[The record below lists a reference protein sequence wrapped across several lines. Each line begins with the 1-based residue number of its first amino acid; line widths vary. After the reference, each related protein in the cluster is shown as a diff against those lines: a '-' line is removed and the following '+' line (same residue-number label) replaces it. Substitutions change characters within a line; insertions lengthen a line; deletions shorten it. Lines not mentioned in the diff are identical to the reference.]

1 MNSDAMLK
9 VALHSRSQADLYLS
23 KGEWGRAF
31 PHLLVALKLYPEW
44 KSELKK
50 VFSTTLSIWGEL
62 LEDGGRYDDLF
73 KCYEQALEVFADHE
87 EVLNNLGAHL
97 YRLGHLQEAC
107 LYFRQAQDVC
117 SDFLPALKNLQSC
130 CNLAVERWHY
140 RMLNDSRRNQGFRS
154 AITRAVGQGFNT
166 VLDIGCG
173 TGILSLFALEAGAIE
188 VFACD
193 GSHSMVQLAAKVLE
207 ANNAADKVKHINK
220 LSYDLKVPQDLP
232 SRPSLIVTETLDA
245 GLFGEHILQTVSHA
259 WDSLL
264 APGGRVIP
272 AGATLWVCAV
282 ECPHLA
288 ARYQLKEDST
298 GLDWRGIHLYSA
310 GEEQYDCEDL
320 NSLPGG
326 FRFLIEPVPALLVD
340 FNDPEEL
347 QKTWSGKRNTTKLC
361 KVLESGEVHV
371 VLAWFT
377 LQLDAQEELST
388 CPIDEHKAE
397 CWDQAVFP
405 LVRVQ
410 YVRAGQY
417 LELQVGYHGGKLS
430 VSVHC
435 CGSNAMKEKT
445 MFKKDDNQP
454 KMDSKDTNE
463 GSDNGIV
470 FNNSMTIEPKSGSSN
485 IDSEKIDNV
494 SENMLAGKARTSNVS
509 NRDKHKIS
517 LEISPEM
524 FNVSPEIGNVTKSD
538 KNSSID
544 EWEGGFNSKYDKCSV
559 SFKGQTTATNFVREL
574 HDSANSFIG
583 ETCTCN
589 CNYLNIENHKQ
600 NILRSGVDKVVVNN
614 ETLYKKE
621 TDDKF
626 PVSRLSH
633 KFSKMP
639 CPLHMKTY
647 FVPQKVIRFLNDK
660 SWMDT
665 FSQVAVDVLQTRG
678 KCVTQFDILDLSPF
692 PVLGLHLMKGI
703 ENARL
708 WCISSEI
715 REVVLSVFDVNGV
728 SAERIQFINLE
739 DGQENLSCSTFK
751 FDLVVAHMFDS
762 TGELSGSAI
771 AMLPLIKKCLKEDG
785 LILPQKITFQSM
797 AVHSDWLERM
807 SRVINNNV
815 TCGYDIDRFINMYQ
829 VSHHLD
835 FLLSSIPHTSHSCMM
850 QLLSVNTGDI
860 PSLEMGGAVSVPITR
875 NGCVNALVY
884 WFSVTYMEGIL
895 PISTLRND
903 SHIHQAAV
911 LLHPGVPVKEG
922 DNLNVVVMFQQ
933 GEISTFLS
941 SLTTVKMAWRGKQ
954 TKLRDDEIEGFIVDS
969 DSGNDFF
976 DD

>member
-1 MNSDAMLK
+1 MVCEVLIIRSDSCRSHDLACEYVKVDLVAFLVVRQCWDNDHLNGSLNVAHGPQFGNSWTRVPMTGKSRLEPRLRGLSSKNMNIRCKRDQESVGHWNK
-9 VALHSRSQADLYLS
+9 VSQRERGLGMKLS
-23 KGEWGRAF
+23 EKEWGYRECEIVDEARRIT
-31 PHLLVALKLYPEW
+31 
-44 KSELKK
+44 ELRGRITSRHPSSSR
-50 VFSTTLSIWGEL
+50 FNSFTHIWGES
-62 LEDGGRYDDLF
+62 LENDGRYDDLF

-107 LYFRQAQDVC
+107 LYFSQSQDVC

-140 RMLNDSRRNQGFRS
+140 RMLNDNRRNQGFRS

-173 TGILSLFALEAGAIE
+173 TGILSLFAMEAGAIE

-207 ANNAADKVKHINK
+207 ANNAADKVKLINK

-232 SRPSLIVTETLDA
+232 SRLSLIVTETLDA

-272 AGATLWVCAV
+272 AGATLWVCAT

-298 GLDWRGIHLYSA
+298 GLDWRGIHIYSA

-326 FRFLIEPVPALLVD
+326 FSQSWRQYILADSEASKNCFKLHDSNSYSTAKSDLHQFLIEPVPALIVD
-340 FNDPEEL
+340 FNDPEQL
-347 QKTWSGKRNTTKLC
+347 QQILSGNRNTTKIC
-361 KVLESGEVHV
+361 KVLKSGEVHV
-371 VLAWFT
+371 ALAWFT

-388 CPIDEHKAE
+388 CPIDERKAE

-405 LVRVQ
+405 FVCVQ

-435 CGSNAMKEKT
+435 CGSDVMKEKRL
-445 MFKKDDNQP
+445 FKEDDNQP

-463 GSDNGIV
+463 ESDNDIV
-470 FNNSMTIEPKSGSSN
+470 FNNSLTIEPKSGSSN
-485 IDSEKIDNV
+485 IDS
-494 SENMLAGKARTSNVS
+494 KARTLNVS
-509 NRDKHKIS
+509 NQDKHKIS
-517 LEISPEM
+517 LEIPPEM

-538 KNSSID
+538 NISSID
-544 EWEGGFNSKYDKCSV
+544 AWE
-559 SFKGQTTATNFVREL
+559 
-574 HDSANSFIG
+574 
-583 ETCTCN
+583 
-589 CNYLNIENHKQ
+589 
-600 NILRSGVDKVVVNN
+600 
-614 ETLYKKE
+614 
-621 TDDKF
+621 
-626 PVSRLSH
+626 
-633 KFSKMP
+633 
-639 CPLHMKTY
+639 
-647 FVPQKVIRFLNDK
+647 
-660 SWMDT
+660 
-665 FSQVAVDVLQTRG
+665 
-678 KCVTQFDILDLSPF
+678 
-692 PVLGLHLMKGI
+692 VLGLHLMKGI
-703 ENARL
+703 EKAKL

-715 REVVLSVFDVNGV
+715 KEVVLSVLDVNGV
-728 SAERIQFINLE
+728 PAERIQFIKLE
-739 DGQENLSCSTFK
+739 DGQENFSCSTFK
-751 FDLVVAHMFDS
+751 FDLVVAHMFDL

-815 TCGYDIDRFINMYQ
+815 TCGYDIDRFINIYQ

-835 FLLSSIPHTSHSCMM
+835 FLFSSIPHNSYSCMM

-860 PSLEMGGAVSVPITR
+860 PSLEIGSTVSVPITR

-895 PISTLRND
+895 PISTLRNN

-911 LLHPGVPVKEG
+911 LLHPGVPEG
-922 DNLNVVVMFQQ
+922 EGVESPVGRAEQQ
-933 GEISTFLS
+933 HAGAVERGECCEL
-941 SLTTVKMAWRGKQ
+941 AG
-954 TKLRDDEIEGFIVDS
+954 
-969 DSGNDFF
+969 
-976 DD
+976 

>member
-9 VALHSRSQADLYLS
+9 VALHSRGQADLYLS
-23 KGEWGRAF
+23 KGKCGRAF
-31 PHLLVALKLYPEW
+31 PHLLVALKLCPEW

-50 VFSTTLSIWGEL
+50 VFSTTLNIWGES
-62 LEDGGRYDDLF
+62 LENDGRYDDLF

-107 LYFRQAQDVC
+107 LYFRQSQNVC

-140 RMLNDSRRNQGFRS
+140 RMLNDNRRNQGFRS

-173 TGILSLFALEAGAIE
+173 TGILSLFAIEAGAIE

-207 ANNAADKVKHINK
+207 ANNAADKVKLINK

-232 SRPSLIVTETLDA
+232 SRLSLIVTETLDA

-272 AGATLWVCAV
+272 AGATLWVCAI

-298 GLDWRGIHLYSA
+298 GLDWRGIHIYSA

-340 FNDPEEL
+340 FNDPEQL
-347 QKTWSGKRNTTKLC
+347 QQILSGNRNTTKIC
-361 KVLESGEVHV
+361 KVLKSGEVHV
-371 VLAWFT
+371 ALAWFT
-377 LQLDAQEELST
+377 LQLDAQEQLST
-388 CPIDEHKAE
+388 CPIDERKAE

-405 LVRVQ
+405 FVCVQ

-435 CGSNAMKEKT
+435 CGSDVMKENT
-445 MFKKDDNQP
+445 LFKEDDNQP
-454 KMDSKDTNE
+454 KMDPKDTNE
-463 GSDNGIV
+463 ESDNDIV
-470 FNNSMTIEPKSGSSN
+470 FNNSLTIEPKSGSSN
-485 IDSEKIDNV
+485 IDSEKINNV
-494 SENMLAGKARTSNVS
+494 SDNMLA
-509 NRDKHKIS
+509 
-517 LEISPEM
+517 
-524 FNVSPEIGNVTKSD
+524 
-538 KNSSID
+538 
-544 EWEGGFNSKYDKCSV
+544 
-559 SFKGQTTATNFVREL
+559 
-574 HDSANSFIG
+574 
-583 ETCTCN
+583 
-589 CNYLNIENHKQ
+589 
-600 NILRSGVDKVVVNN
+600 
-614 ETLYKKE
+614 
-621 TDDKF
+621 
-626 PVSRLSH
+626 
-633 KFSKMP
+633 
-639 CPLHMKTY
+639 
-647 FVPQKVIRFLNDK
+647 
-660 SWMDT
+660 
-665 FSQVAVDVLQTRG
+665 
-678 KCVTQFDILDLSPF
+678 
-692 PVLGLHLMKGI
+692 VLGLHLMKGI
-703 ENARL
+703 EKARL

-715 REVVLSVFDVNGV
+715 KEVVLSVLDVNGV
-728 SAERIQFINLE
+728 PAERIQFIKLE
-739 DGQENLSCSTFK
+739 DGQENFSCSTFK
-751 FDLVVAHMFDS
+751 FDLVVAHMFDLTEIGGKS
-762 TGELSGSAI
+762 KMRPETSGHLLSCQNCGQVLDEGAGHGFIMGAQIEAS
-771 AMLPLIKKCLKEDG
+771 MGTEQKCLKEDG

-835 FLLSSIPHTSHSCMM
+835 FLLSSIPHNSHSCMM

-860 PSLEMGGAVSVPITR
+860 PSLEIGGTVSVPITR

-895 PISTLRND
+895 PISTLRNN

-911 LLHPGVPVKEG
+911 LLHPEIANRKILEELQLKKLQLKQGVAATLNSPPVTLLPVTGTMTPEAHMMSSTQRAALQHAHSLSFG
-922 DNLNVVVMFQQ
+922 FFITQDSSFGNLIMPVLPRFD
-933 GEISTFLS
+933 
-941 SLTTVKMAWRGKQ
+941 
-954 TKLRDDEIEGFIVDS
+954 TK
-969 DSGNDFF
+969 
-976 DD
+976 